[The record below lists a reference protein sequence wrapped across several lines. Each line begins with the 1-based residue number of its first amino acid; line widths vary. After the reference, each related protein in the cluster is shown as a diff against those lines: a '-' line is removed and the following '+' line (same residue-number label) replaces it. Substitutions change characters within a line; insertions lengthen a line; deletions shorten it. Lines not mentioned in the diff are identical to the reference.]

1 MRPSPTHLQSPLV
14 LTGHLAGRR
23 SPGMT
28 ARLEKIR
35 ALIDVGEYPIDLDAL
50 AMRIVDAHSG

>member
-1 MRPSPTHLQSPLV
+1 MRPSPAHLQSPLV
-14 LTGHLAGRR
+14 LTGRPARCR

-35 ALIDVGEYPIDLDAL
+35 ALIDVGEYRIDLDAL
-50 AMRIVDAHSG
+50 ATRIIDAYTG